1 MPIID
6 LQRGI
11 AETGRI
17 RIGQKVPTSNG
28 QRPAKLDTFRLTS
41 ADRRRIDQVAEA
53 YGGKVSEWEAPA
65 GRQWQVITA
74 ATSLDV
80 VVPPSEMAFSQW
92 YELWSAGGCQRRC
105 DGVTE
110 TIGERPCV
118 CDPELRGRAKDQCD
132 IHTRL
137 SVMLRDLPGLG
148 VWRLDTQGYY
158 AAVELRGAV
167 EVLQLAAGRGALL
180 PARLRLEQR
189 VVKRPGANGKPET
202 RRYAVP
208 VLDIEVSPAQLLSA
222 GAQPLELAQVAL
234 PPLTPVPALPLHAA
248 PSIADQSQ
256 PPVARAPRANA
267 AAAIPAS
274 GRNRANRA
282 NGGHVS
288 GEPSADVSAAES
300 VPGDGAEVGS
310 PLPSSGGSPAAD
322 GAGVAVDDFPFDVAP
337 PACKHPAKRQTAAD
351 AGLVC
356 GECGE
361 LLAVWGPQ
369 QAEARDPR
377 QRLMAR
383 LHAEHDHATAK
394 AIAAAVL
401 GIDPREAWSMA
412 DLSEADLSSV
422 AAVIDGGPAEP
433 LAEPFATGLAE
444 AVRAAGKDPTV
455 VLAAMGVKTWT
466 ELAPTK
472 AGRMLARA
480 QALVS

>member
-1 MPIID
+1 MTSTTAVARREPARHPIVV
-6 LQRGI
+6 
-11 AETGRI
+11 A
-17 RIGQKVPTSNG
+17 
-28 QRPAKLDTFRLTS
+28 LD
-41 ADRRRIDQVAEA
+41 DRTDA
-53 YGGKVSEWEAPA
+53 
-65 GRQWQVITA
+65 
-74 ATSLDV
+74 
-80 VVPPSEMAFSQW
+80 
-92 YELWSAGGCQRRC
+92 
-105 DGVTE
+105 
-110 TIGERPCV
+110 
-118 CDPELRGRAKDQCD
+118 
-132 IHTRL
+132 
-137 SVMLRDLPGLG
+137 
-148 VWRLDTQGYY
+148 
-158 AAVELRGAV
+158 
-167 EVLQLAAGRGALL
+167 LAALL
-180 PARLRLEQR
+180 PRRGDVERFKRVVLQALNRNPDLRKCDPDSIVDAAAEAARLGLEPSGAIGGAHLVPYGQRAQLIIDFRGLIELARRSGEIDAISASDVRDGDTFAYRLGSAPAIDHQ
-189 VVKRPGANGKPET
+189 PGVTRGELTHVYAIAWLRSGRTQFAVMDRAEVDAIRARSRGGNAGPWRTDYTEMAKKTVLRRLCKLLPLTVEAREALEHDEAHEVTVTAVTPPSTNGQ
-202 RRYAVP
+202 AVP
-208 VLDIEVSPAQLLSA
+208 LSRRLADRAARLGGDVS
-222 GAQPLELAQVAL
+222 
-234 PPLTPVPALPLHAA
+234 
-248 PSIADQSQ
+248 
-256 PPVARAPRANA
+256 R
-267 AAAIPAS
+267 
-274 GRNRANRA
+274 
-282 NGGHVS
+282 
-288 GEPSADVSAAES
+288 EPSADVSAAES

-322 GAGVAVDDFPFDVAP
+322 GAEVAVDDIPFDVP

-455 VLAAMGVKTWT
+455 VLAAMGVKAWT
-466 ELAPTK
+466 ELSPTK